1 MALGP
6 ELRFL
11 DRTKVLHEG
20 KPYLFF
26 GGTDYHRLASHPDVL
41 RVVQEV
47 AGSDG
52 LSCAGSRTTTGNHP
66 LVAELERR
74 LAAFLGAAAAVTCPS
89 GYLSNAMALEAV
101 AGEFQ
106 RFFIDGSAHSSLT
119 GPAGRLPREAV
130 LTFKHSDP
138 EDLERLLKGSLRPGE
153 KPLVLTDGVVP
164 VDGELPPLGAYWE
177 LVRQI
182 GGALLVDDAHGI
194 AVVGPGGK
202 GSPAEAGLPAE
213 AFIQTGT
220 LSKGLGTF
228 GGVVAGPAALAGKI
242 PEKSLA
248 FVGATPIPPPL
259 AAAAIR
265 SIAILQASPGLLAS
279 LRARALRVRER
290 VRALGF
296 RVPASPAPILSITHH
311 DTGKNLRLRS
321 LLLKRGIYPTFTNY
335 PGSPPGGHFRFAF
348 SSAHTEEEIDL
359 LLQTIGLSCG

>member
-26 GGTDYHRLASHPDVL
+26 GGTDYHRLSSHPDVL
-41 RVVQEV
+41 RAVQEV
-47 AGSDG
+47 AHSGG

-66 LVAELERR
+66 LLAELERR
-74 LAAFLGAAAAVTCPS
+74 LAKFLSAGAAVTCAS

-130 LTFKHSDP
+130 VTFKHADP
-138 EDLERLLKGSLRPGE
+138 EDLERLLKGNLRPGE
-153 KPLVLTDGVVP
+153 RPLVLTDGVVP
-164 VDGELPPLGAYWE
+164 VDGELPPLGAYWG
-177 LVRQI
+177 LVGEV

-213 AFIQTGT
+213 SFIQAGT

-242 PEKSLA
+242 AEKSPT

-265 SIAILQASPGLLAS
+265 SIEILQANPGLLAS
-279 LRARALRVRER
+279 LRTRALRVRER

-296 RVPASPAPILSITHH
+296 RVPASPAPILSVTHH

-321 LLLKRGIYPTFTNY
+321 LLLERGIYPTFTNY
-335 PGSPPGGHFRFAF
+335 PGSSPGGHFRFAI

>member
-6 ELRFL
+6 ELRFV
-11 DRTKVLHEG
+11 DRTKVLYEG

-41 RVVQEV
+41 RAVQEV

-74 LAAFLGAAAAVTCPS
+74 LAAFLGAGAAVTCPS

-106 RFFIDGSAHSSLT
+106 RFFVDGSAHSSLT
-119 GPAGRLPREAV
+119 GPAGRLPRDAV
-130 LTFKHSDP
+130 LTFKHCDP
-138 EDLERLLKGSLRPGE
+138 EDLERALKGSLQPGE

-164 VDGELPPLGAYWE
+164 VDGELPPLGAYWG
-177 LVRQI
+177 LVKPFD
-182 GGALLVDDAHGI
+182 GVLLVDDAHGI

-242 PEKSLA
+242 PEKSPA
-248 FVGATPIPPPL
+248 YVGATPIPPPL

-265 SIAILQASPGLLAS
+265 SIEILQANPGLIAS

-296 RVPASPAPILSITHH
+296 RVPSSPAPILSVTHH
-311 DTGKNLRLRS
+311 DTDKNLRLRS
-321 LLLKRGIYPTFTNY
+321 LLVERGIYPTFTNY
-335 PGSPPGGHFRFAF
+335 PGSPPGGHFRFAL

>member
-20 KPYLFF
+20 RPYLFF
-26 GGTDYHRLASHPDVL
+26 GGTDYHRLSSHPDVL
-41 RVVQEV
+41 RAVREV
-47 AGSDG
+47 ADSDG

-74 LAAFLGAAAAVTCPS
+74 LAAFLGAGAAVTCPS

-106 RFFIDGSAHSSLT
+106 RFFVDSGAHSSLT

-130 LTFKHSDP
+130 VTFKHCDP
-138 EDLERLLKGSLRPGE
+138 QDLERLLKGSLRPGE
-153 KPLVLTDGVVP
+153 RALVLTDGVVP
-164 VDGELPPLGAYWE
+164 VDGTLPPLGAYWG
-177 LVRQI
+177 LVRQF
-182 GGALLVDDAHGI
+182 GGALLIDDAHGI

-213 AFIQTGT
+213 AYIQTGT

-228 GGVVAGPAALAGKI
+228 GGVVAGPAALADKI
-242 PEKSLA
+242 PEQSLA
-248 FVGATPIPPPL
+248 YVGATPIPPPL

-265 SIAILQASPGLLAS
+265 SIEILHANPGLIAT
-279 LRARALRVRER
+279 LRARALHARER

-296 RVPASPAPILSITHH
+296 RVPVSPAPVLSVTHR
-311 DTGKNLRLRS
+311 DTDKNLRLRS
-321 LLLKRGIYPTFTNY
+321 LLVERGIYPTFTNY
-335 PGSPPGGHFRFAF
+335 PGSPPGGHFRFAL

-359 LLQTIGLSCG
+359 LLQTIALSCG